1 MSHMSHSTVALV
13 KGLDRYQNI
22 ALALGLLGKE
32 AVSGTR
38 QGQLWILSVNTLA
51 IR

>member
-13 KGLDRYQNI
+13 KG
-22 ALALGLLGKE
+22 
-32 AVSGTR
+32 